1 MKYLAIIGALAFSMT
16 ISAQQKPAYLMDGL
30 SNLHHP
36 VSTENAEAQKFFD
49 QGLRLVYAFNHEE
62 AARSF
67 HRAAELDPKLAMAWW
82 GVALAVGPNYNL
94 PVDPEHEKLA
104 VEAIEKAHALAS
116 SASPIEQAY
125 IDAMA
130 KRFSADPKP
139 DYHQL
144 DINYSR
150 AMADLSH
157 RYPDDLDAA
166 TLYAD
171 SLMNLRP
178 WQLWNHDGTPA
189 EGTTEIVSTLEGVL
203 RREPNHIGAM
213 HLYIHAV
220 EASPN
225 PERAL
230 PYADRIPAL
239 APAAGHLVHMPAHI
253 YERTG
258 NFDGA
263 RAQNVAAARA
273 DEAYAAASGSQG
285 MYMMMYYSHNL
296 HFGAVSASMQGRCAE
311 AKSQADRLAE
321 NLRPMAGDKEMGA
334 MIEPFLGMQYA
345 MAVRCGRWDDMLA
358 CSDPQAHTRALKAFW
373 FYGRGLAL
381 VARGKLDEAESVHK
395 QLEAIEAATPKDELF
410 MPPVKNHAAQ
420 IFHIAGDVLGARIDA
435 AKGDK
440 SAAIALL
447 RDAVANQDQLLYDE
461 PADWYYP
468 VRESLG
474 GMLLQSGDAKAA
486 EQVFREDLER
496 NPRNPRSLYGLAESL
511 TRQNRAYEASWVKQ
525 QFDTAWQRADVTLKV
540 EDL

>member
-1 MKYLAIIGALAFSMT
+1 MKNFALTAALCLAIAAS
-16 ISAQQKPAYLMDGL
+16 SQQKPAYLMDGL

-36 VSTENAEAQKFFD
+36 ISTENAEAQEFFD

-67 HRAAELDPKLAMAWW
+67 RRAAELDPKLAMAWW

-104 VEAIEKAHALAS
+104 VEACDKARALAS
-116 SASPIEQAY
+116 TAVPIEHAY
-125 IDAMA
+125 IDAMCT
-130 KRFSADPKP
+130 RFSADAKP

-144 DINYSR
+144 DINYSK
-150 AMADLSH
+150 AMAELTH
-157 RYPDDLDAA
+157 HYPDDLDAA

-178 WQLWNHDGTPA
+178 WQLWNADGSPA
-189 EGTTEIVSTLEGVL
+189 EGTSEIVSTLESVL
-203 RREPNHIGAM
+203 RRDPNHIGAM

-230 PYADRIPAL
+230 PYADRIPTL

-263 RAQNVAAARA
+263 RAQNVAAAKA

-311 AKSQADRLAE
+311 AKSQADRLAD
-321 NLRPMAGDKEMGA
+321 NLRPMASDKNMA
-334 MIEPFLGMQYA
+334 PMVEPFIGMQYA
-345 MAVRCGRWDDMLA
+345 IEARCGRWDDLIA
-358 CSDPQAHTRALKAFW
+358 AAEPASQTNALKAYW
-373 FYGRGLAL
+373 LYGRGVALA
-381 VARGKLDEAESVHK
+381 ARGELTEAEALHK
-395 QLEAIEAATPKDELF
+395 QLAAIEAATSPDDIF
-410 MPPVKNHAAQ
+410 MPPVQNHTAQ
-420 IFHIAGDVLGARIDA
+420 IYHIAVDILGARIA
-435 AKGDK
+435 SAKGDRPT
-440 SAAIALL
+440 AIKLL
-447 RDAVANQDQLLYDE
+447 RDAVANQDQLLYNE

-496 NPRNPRSLYGLAESL
+496 NPRNPRSLYGLAEAL
-511 TRQNRAYEASWVKQ
+511 TRQNRAYEASWIKQ
-525 QFDTAWQRADVTLKV
+525 QFDTAWQGADVTLKV

>member
-1 MKYLAIIGALAFSMT
+1 
-16 ISAQQKPAYLMDGL
+16 
-30 SNLHHP
+30 
-36 VSTENAEAQKFFD
+36 
-49 QGLRLVYAFNHEE
+49 
-62 AARSF
+62 
-67 HRAAELDPKLAMAWW
+67 
-82 GVALAVGPNYNL
+82 
-94 PVDPEHEKLA
+94 
-104 VEAIEKAHALAS
+104 
-116 SASPIEQAY
+116 
-125 IDAMA
+125 
-130 KRFSADPKP
+130 
-139 DYHQL
+139 
-144 DINYSR
+144 
-150 AMADLSH
+150 
-157 RYPDDLDAA
+157 
-166 TLYAD
+166 
-171 SLMNLRP
+171 
-178 WQLWNHDGTPA
+178 
-189 EGTTEIVSTLEGVL
+189 
-203 RREPNHIGAM
+203 
-213 HLYIHAV
+213 
-220 EASPN
+220 
-225 PERAL
+225 
-230 PYADRIPAL
+230 
-239 APAAGHLVHMPAHI
+239 
-253 YERTG
+253 
-258 NFDGA
+258 
-263 RAQNVAAARA
+263 
-273 DEAYAAASGSQG
+273 

-525 QFDTAWQRADVTLKV
+525 QFDTAWQCADVTLKV